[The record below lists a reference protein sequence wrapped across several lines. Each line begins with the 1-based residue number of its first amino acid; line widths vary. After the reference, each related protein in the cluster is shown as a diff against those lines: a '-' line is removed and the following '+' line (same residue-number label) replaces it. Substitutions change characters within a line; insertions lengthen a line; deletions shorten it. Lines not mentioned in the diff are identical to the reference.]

1 MGREWLEREGDVVAF
16 DCAFF
21 GGESEG
27 DGCMGLRSWM
37 VRKGA
42 NVDGR
47 WWRMGSPSR
56 ERGRCGWVVLSSRR
70 SVGLWV
76 QLWGVESMGLGF
88 EGAKA

>member
-1 MGREWLEREGDVVAF
+1 
-16 DCAFF
+16 
-21 GGESEG
+21 
-27 DGCMGLRSWM
+27 M
-37 VRKGA
+37 VKKGA

-47 WWRMGSPSR
+47 WWRMGSPGR
-56 ERGRCGWVVLSSRR
+56 ERGRCGWVGLSSRR